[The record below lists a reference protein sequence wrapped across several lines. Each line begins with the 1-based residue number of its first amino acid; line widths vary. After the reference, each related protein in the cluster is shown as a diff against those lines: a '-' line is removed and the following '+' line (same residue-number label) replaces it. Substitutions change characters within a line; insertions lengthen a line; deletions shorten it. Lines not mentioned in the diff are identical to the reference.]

1 VEATGPLTAPQ
12 IQADLSVPQATIRP
26 NLKLL
31 EESPIQRDETII
43 IVSSPDV
50 PESPATDE
58 KAGLDTEEEL
68 QAIGQTE
75 TTQELSLDVQ
85 IALPR
90 NTWIKHRNAD
100 IELAGQVHAVQT
112 PGNALKLVGTI
123 RVVRGWV
130 GSQGR
135 RFTVSQGQ
143 VVFTGGEQ
151 IDPSLDIVATYQ
163 TSDRDYTIE
172 LIIGGTAQE
181 PTLTLQSEP
190 PLEQADI
197 LAVLMFG
204 KPASA
209 LGQGEKVDLQKQAL
223 SITSGYA
230 ARKIG
235 QSVSDAL
242 GLESLGVDLRE
253 VDLTGGRVG
262 FGHYIGDKTYVSAAQ
277 DLSGKRGRE
286 VSVDY
291 QLSPE
296 WNITTSTSTTG
307 NNEAGITWQKRY

>member
-1 VEATGPLTAPQ
+1 
-12 IQADLSVPQATIRP
+12 
-26 NLKLL
+26 
-31 EESPIQRDETII
+31 
-43 IVSSPDV
+43 
-50 PESPATDE
+50 
-58 KAGLDTEEEL
+58 
-68 QAIGQTE
+68 
-75 TTQELSLDVQ
+75 
-85 IALPR
+85 
-90 NTWIKHRNAD
+90 
-100 IELAGQVHAVQT
+100 
-112 PGNALKLVGTI
+112 
-123 RVVRGWV
+123 V

-135 RFTVSQGQ
+135 LFTVSLGQ
-143 VVFTGGEQ
+143 VVFSGGEHF
-151 IDPSLDIVATYQ
+151 DPSLDIVATYQ